1 MPFQPLRFNHSWM
14 SLHFQEMSDLLN
26 DLHQLFTKRLWHQ
39 LTSVLRAI
47 VVRPEMQDG
56 DKLFQFYSNVIA
68 DFELK

>member
-1 MPFQPLRFNHSWM
+1 
-14 SLHFQEMSDLLN
+14 MSDLLN